1 VPFNLNLHILSPSTN
16 LTMNISEKEFQH
28 YDQVAE
34 MLKTMGHTL
43 RISIIKLLC
52 ENERLSVTEIFT
64 KLGIE
69 QAVASHH
76 LRLLKSVGIVASQK
90 NGKHSYYYIANSDI
104 SKIYE
109 LIKQKN

>member
-1 VPFNLNLHILSPSTN
+1 
-16 LTMNISEKEFQH
+16 MNISEKEFQH
-28 YDQVAE
+28 YDQMAE

-52 ENERLSVTEIFT
+52 ENEKLSVTEIYT

-76 LRLLKSVGIVASQK
+76 LRLLKSARIVAAQK
-90 NGKHSYYYIANSDI
+90 EGKHSYYYILDPIFSEI
-104 SKIYE
+104 FE
-109 LIKQKN
+109 LIKLKD

>member
-1 VPFNLNLHILSPSTN
+1 
-16 LTMNISEKEFQH
+16 MNISEKEFQH
-28 YDQVAE
+28 YDQMAE

-52 ENERLSVTEIFT
+52 ENDKLSVTEIFT

-76 LRLLKSVGIVASQK
+76 LRLLKSAGIVAAQK
-90 NGKHSYYYIANSDI
+90 KGKHSYYYIANAVI
-104 SKIYE
+104 NKIYE
-109 LIKQKN
+109 LIKL

>member
-1 VPFNLNLHILSPSTN
+1 
-16 LTMNISEKEFQH
+16 MNISEKEFQH
-28 YDQVAE
+28 NDQMAE
-34 MLKTMGHTL
+34 MLKTMGHSL

-76 LRLLKSVGIVASQK
+76 LRLLKSAGIVALQK
-90 NGKHSYYYIANSDI
+90 KGKHSYYFI
-104 SKIYE
+104 SNAIVSKMYD
-109 LIKQKN
+109 LIKLKI